1 MDPGS
6 PLQEGPTSGVL
17 PSLPEGWLAQWEAT
31 SKKYYYV
38 QRATGHSQWEIPTQ
52 PALSVPTPEPTPQH
66 ADTDPFQ
73 APSNPRSGEAG
84 TDESY
89 EGADRGFLSDL
100 AMNAVMGGKHN
111 KPPSG
116 LGGLASSFL
125 GGQSSHNN
133 NSGGNSN
140 SGNGGLGRL
149 ASSFL
154 GGQSSHNNN
163 SGGSSSNG
171 GGGGGLTGQLMG
183 SLLGGGK
190 PQQPQSSTPSNST
203 GATGGPGNSTASSHQ
218 SGGLM
223 GMASG
228 FLGNH
233 QKPQVSHK

>member
-1 MDPGS
+1 MHLVPNF
-6 PLQEGPTSGVL
+6 
-17 PSLPEGWLAQWEAT
+17 
-31 SKKYYYV
+31 V
-38 QRATGHSQWEIPTQ
+38 QREIPTQ

-89 EGADRGFLSDL
+89 EGADRGFLSVSRSLVVQTKRAYKFLCQDL